1 MPATEPAKGKKE
13 PRSETLSKAERAEIS
28 RANSRKSTGP
38 RTPEGKDRSRF
49 NATKHG
55 LTARSVLLPGEDPS
69 QLAARQQQLIDDLQ
83 PRHSAEITAIEL
95 MAGAIWRSDRSER
108 ALGSRINFRLRHEPL
123 EQAKKEREEA
133 IELGGRLFW
142 QPAFPL
148 PISKRFPVGK
158 LTEPQCAENAFHPH
172 HPARLRLQL
181 EQTIPGCEWLL
192 DRWTDLMHRLER
204 DATWLSG
211 DAFKMVRLMGKHA
224 IDMADDFDVARM
236 FLSSLT
242 LISAPKA
249 GPERESFDWNQA
261 LIKMLV
267 TFDVENKNGIAATA
281 AQQCE
286 PFARRLAELPLAR
299 LAPRDEQQARESLSS
314 IIHQEMG
321 RLQETLSVLQAIA
334 DADQAEAPARLA
346 FEIGVEGDRY
356 RRYELT
362 NERLALHSYDR
373 FLRTRN
379 FVVTGRFDLIDVDL
393 QNLIGS
399 VVPQVEAPDGIESAD
414 VASGAPTVAS
424 VERGTVESDAVLST
438 VDDCRTIAPSPE
450 QKTTCDDDRILRNG
464 AIMPSGNAPNEPT
477 AMSAE
482 WGAEGGETE
491 NPTNEPTE
499 PENNATNEPRRAAD
513 GDDDKGMGLCASTVG
528 GGHAYLEEVHQ
539 TEIADELF
547 WREVEARKQI
557 RAERLRKLNEESR
570 LEADAARAARHSPYR
585 QIRKKKRSHNEAIA
599 AEHSPRLLVDER
611 FSRYHQLF

>member
-1 MPATEPAKGKKE
+1 MSATEAANGEKKQ
-13 PRSETLSKAERAEIS
+13 RSRTLSKAERAEIS

-38 RTPEGKDRSRF
+38 RTAEGKDRSKY

-55 LTARSVLLPGEDPS
+55 LTARSVLLPGEDPT

-108 ALGSRINFRLRHEPL
+108 ALGNRINFRLRHEPL

-192 DRWTDLMHRLER
+192 DRWTDLMHRLEC

-242 LISAPKA
+242 LISAPEA

-261 LIKMLV
+261 LINMLV

-281 AQQCE
+281 AKQCE

-299 LAPRDEQQARESLSS
+299 MAPKDEQQARESLSS

-334 DADQAEAPARLA
+334 DADQVEAPARLA

-399 VVPQVEAPDGIESAD
+399 VVPQVEAPDEIESAD
-414 VASGAPTVAS
+414 VASG
-424 VERGTVESDAVLST
+424 EST
-438 VDDCRTIAPSPE
+438 VGISAVDAWRMPTPSPE
-450 QKTTCDDDRILRNG
+450 QQTTCDDDHVLRNE
-464 AIMPSGNAPNEPT
+464 ATLPSGNASNESND
-477 AMSAE
+477 AF
-482 WGAEGGETE
+482 E
-491 NPTNEPTE
+491 NAPNEPTE

-585 QIRKKKRSHNEAIA
+585 QIRKKNGKPGGQRPVEKLCPQQCSEGENAGYFETEVEQLVKA
-599 AEHSPRLLVDER
+599 ALGPSERAGPTLL
-611 FSRYHQLF
+611 